1 MQPKGAQE
9 QIADD
14 RVRNSQVTH
23 SVWDRG
29 PVTLAE
35 NLRKP
40 NDQLINA
47 LYLGV
52 LSRYPSDGEMRTAVN
67 LLLTAPSQAADALGV
82 RACVVRSTA
91 TSPNV
96 GL

>member
-1 MQPKGAQE
+1 MISSARTLGA
-9 QIADD
+9 
-14 RVRNSQVTH
+14 
-23 SVWDRG
+23 
-29 PVTLAE
+29 PVTDPGGKAANQLLAE

-67 LLLTAPSQAADALGV
+67 LLLTAPSQAAG
-82 RACVVRSTA
+82 A
-91 TSPNV
+91 TNLLWILYNKV
-96 GL
+96 DFIFNY